1 MVALDVGRAVAAA
14 RLHNVGIERALHEEG
29 LAARFVAVHDA
40 LLAQNVFLGLFKH
53 ANELAANDLALLLGV
68 GHARECGKEP
78 FFGIDHDELR
88 TTGRAAE
95 GALNFFGFAKAHEAV
110 VDVHAREAIADRTL
124 DEGRGNGGVDA
135 AAQGTDRGAVF
146 TDLGADQLDLFV
158 DDVRHRPFR
167 LDAGAAVEEVL
178 EDFLAALGV
187 LDFGVP
193 LDAEDAPFAI
203 LECGNGRARR
213 NGDHV
218 EAFGGFVNA
227 VAVAHPHVLV
237 EVLIGKQ
244 NGIAL
249 DFSEQG
255 RAVLASARG
264 GDRASKGL
272 RDCLEAVAQAE
283 HRNTRVEESG
293 VEFRGAVGI
302 HGAGAAGE
310 DERFGVLR
318 EDFAR
323 AHRVRD
329 DLGVNVR
336 FADPARDELRVL
348 RTKIDDEDRI
358 LLGAELVVVHHALHP
373 NARTTGPPHRR
384 AWGARRDRARLWH
397 GSSARRRSSARG
409 SRRRT

>member
-1 MVALDVGRAVAAA
+1 M
-14 RLHNVGIERALHEEG
+14 
-29 LAARFVAVHDA
+29 
-40 LLAQNVFLGLFKH
+40 
-53 ANELAANDLALLLGV
+53 
-68 GHARECGKEP
+68 
-78 FFGIDHDELR
+78 
-88 TTGRAAE
+88 
-95 GALNFFGFAKAHEAV
+95 

-124 DEGRGNGGVDA
+124 HEGRGDGGVDA
-135 AAQGTDRGAVF
+135 AAQGADGGAVF
-146 TDLGADQLDLFV
+146 ADLGTDQLDLFV
-158 DDVRHRPFR
+158 DDVGHRPFG
-167 LDAGAAVEEVL
+167 LDVGAAVEEVL
-178 EDFLAALGV
+178 ENILAAFGV

-218 EAFGGFVNA
+218 EAFGSFVNA

-249 DFSEQG
+249 NFSEQG

-264 GDRASKGL
+264 GDRPAEGL
-272 RDCLEAVAQAE
+272 RDCLEAVAQTE
-283 HRNTRVEESG
+283 YRNTRLEERG
-293 VEFRGAVGI
+293 VKFRGAVGI
-302 HGAGAAGE
+302 HGAGTAGE

-318 EDFAR
+318 ENFAR
-323 AHRVRD
+323 AHGVRD

-373 NARTTGPPHRR
+373 NVRTTGPPHRR
-384 AWGARRDRARLWH
+384 VWGARQGRARLWRA
-397 GSSARRRSSARG
+397 SIARQRSSARG

>member
-1 MVALDVGRAVAAA
+1 MVALDVGGAITTAGLNNIRVQ
-14 RLHNVGIERALHEEG
+14 GALHEESFAAG
-29 LAARFVAVHDA
+29 LVAVNNP
-40 LLAQNVFLGLFKH
+40 LLAQNIFLGLLEYTD
-53 ANELAANDLALLLGV
+53 ELTADDLAFLLGV
-68 GHARECGKEP
+68 GDARERLEEALFCV
-78 FFGIDHDELR
+78 DHDEFR
-88 TTGRAAE
+88 AARRAAE

-124 DEGRGNGGVDA
+124 HEGRGNGGVDA
-135 AAQGTDRGAVF
+135 AAQGADGGAVF

-158 DDVRHRPFR
+158 DDVGHRPFG

-249 DFSEQG
+249 NFSEQG
-255 RAVLASARG
+255 RAVLARARR

-272 RDCLEAVAQAE
+272 RDRLEAVAQAE
-283 HRNTRVEESG
+283 YRDTRLEERG
-293 VEFRGAVGI
+293 VELRGAVGI
-302 HGAGAAGE
+302 HGAGTAGE

-336 FADPARDELRVL
+336 FADPARECGALGKIALDFGVSPALAEEAQHGDHAEEHEQEHPLEAPAHLAPQIEGEHDVDHVDEAVDG
-348 RTKIDDEDRI
+348 T
-358 LLGAELVVVHHALHP
+358 P
-373 NARTTGPPHRR
+373 
-384 AWGARRDRARLWH
+384 RL
-397 GSSARRRSSARG
+397 
-409 SRRRT
+409 